1 MIITGLGN
9 PGQQYQKTR
18 HNFGFWAIDAIAKKL
33 HVNLDLKEHDALI
46 GFLNFHGDRHFL
58 VKPQTF
64 MNLSGEA
71 ISSIMLAEEIPP
83 EELLVIVDDI
93 NLPTGRIRLRSS
105 GNDGGHNGLKSII
118 SHIGKKFWRLRVGV
132 GLPIDKDENNNPQ
145 LNHEDLVSHVLG
157 NLNSIEEDIFT
168 FVLSDIP
175 DIVALWLL
183 GMGNTAMTKFN
194 GKIYEQGPIQTE

>member
-33 HVNLDLKEHDALI
+33 HANLDIKEHSSLI
-46 GFLNFHGDRHFL
+46 GLLNFHGSRHFL
-58 VKPQTF
+58 AKPQTF

-83 EELLVIVDDI
+83 EELLVIIDDI
-93 NLPTGRIRLRSS
+93 NLPIGRIRLRSS
-105 GNDGGHNGLKSII
+105 GSDGGHNGLKSII

-132 GLPIDKDENNNPQ
+132 GLPIEETDDEPQ
-145 LNHEDLVSHVLG
+145 STHEDLVAHVLG
-157 NLNSIEEDIFT
+157 DLNDSEESIFASILTE
-168 FVLSDIP
+168 VH

-194 GKIYEQGPIQTE
+194 GKIYSSEVIAKK

>member
-9 PGQQYQKTR
+9 PGKEYEKTR
-18 HNFGFWAIDAIAKKL
+18 HNFGFWAIESIAKKL
-33 HVNLDLKEHDALI
+33 HVDLNIKDHSSIL
-46 GFLNFHGDRHFL
+46 GLLNFRGEKHFL
-58 VKPQTF
+58 IKPQTF

-71 ISSIMLAEEIPP
+71 ISSIMLSEEIPP

-118 SHIGKKFWRLRVGV
+118 NHVGKKFWRLRVGV
-132 GLPIDKDENNNPQ
+132 GLPVDNESLNSDHEN
-145 LNHEDLVSHVLG
+145 LVSHVLG
-157 NLNSIEEDIFT
+157 DLNSIEEKIFAL
-168 FVLSDIP
+168 VLADIP

-194 GKIYEQGPIQTE
+194 GKVYSEATLPKE